1 MTKIYVMESCPDCS
15 EAKKLFAGNPDY
27 ELIDI
32 GRQARNLKEFLAL
45 RDNHPAF
52 AKVRERGTI
61 GIPCF
66 VKEDGSVAISLK
78 HFLSRQDA
86 EPEQVTGAEV
96 AQMEEQ
102 YAEPAEK
109 PGTESEAGTAAE
121 TAVGTAAETAVGTA
135 AETAVET
142 AGMAVETAFEFSEG
156 ASCSLDGSGC

>member
-1 MTKIYVMESCPDCS
+1 MESCPDCS

-66 VKEDGSVAISLK
+66 VKEDGSVTISFK
-78 HFLSRQDA
+78 HFLSRQDS

-109 PGTESEAGTAAE
+109 PGTESAAEMAVEPAEMAVEPAAE
-121 TAVGTAAETAVGTA
+121 TAVG
-135 AETAVET
+135 T

-156 ASCSLDGSGC
+156 AACSLDGSGC

>member
-1 MTKIYVMESCPDCS
+1 MESCPDCS

-78 HFLSRQDA
+78 HFLSRQDS
-86 EPEQVTGAEV
+86 
-96 AQMEEQ
+96 
-102 YAEPAEK
+102 EPAEQSVTD
-109 PGTESEAGTAAE
+109 PAAGTAVELEA
-121 TAVGTAAETAVGTA
+121 GKAAEQAP
-135 AETAVET
+135 
-142 AGMAVETAFEFSEG
+142 EFSEG
-156 ASCSLDGSGC
+156 AACSLDGSGC

>member
-45 RDNHPAF
+45 RDKHPAF

-86 EPEQVTGAEV
+86 EL
-96 AQMEEQ
+96 
-102 YAEPAEK
+102 AEK
-109 PGTESEAGTAAE
+109 PGTEPEAGVAVEPQVELTAGTAA
-121 TAVGTAAETAVGTA
+121 GMAAEPAP
-135 AETAVET
+135 
-142 AGMAVETAFEFSEG
+142 EFSEG
-156 ASCSLDGSGC
+156 AACSLDGSGC

>member
-66 VKEDGSVAISLK
+66 VKEDGSVTISLK

-86 EPEQVTGAEV
+86 EP
-96 AQMEEQ
+96 
-102 YAEPAEK
+102 AEK
-109 PGTESEAGTAAE
+109 PGTEPEAGVAVEPQVELTAGTTVELEAGMAAE
-121 TAVGTAAETAVGTA
+121 TAVGMAAEPAP
-135 AETAVET
+135 
-142 AGMAVETAFEFSEG
+142 EFSEG
-156 ASCSLDGSGC
+156 AACSLDGSGC